1 MAAAPSSDWR
11 GRWLWLTLA
20 IIAADRAVK
29 YAVERYTSEGFRRDL
44 VPNIVILVHNVNS
57 GIAFG
62 LLSESTS
69 GWIST
74 LLIGSSAAVIVLLVW
89 LLLAG
94 RAGDTWCQAGLALIA
109 GGAAGNLLDRLL
121 HGGVTDFLEL
131 HAGSFAW
138 PAFNLADSAITMGAF
153 LVILDLLHGGQHA
166 SRERV

>member
-1 MAAAPSSDWR
+1 MNAARTGDWR

-20 IIAADRAVK
+20 IVAADRAVK

-44 VPNIVILVHNVNS
+44 VPNIVVLVHNVNS

-62 LLSESTS
+62 LLSASAS
-69 GWIST
+69 RLISV
-74 LLIGSSAAVIVLLVW
+74 LLMGSSAAVIVLLVW

-94 RAGDTWCQAGLALIA
+94 WAGDTWCQAGLALIA

-131 HAGSFAW
+131 HAGSFIW
-138 PAFNLADSAITMGAF
+138 PAFNVADAAITVGAF
-153 LVILDLLHGGQHA
+153 LVILDLLRGQHA